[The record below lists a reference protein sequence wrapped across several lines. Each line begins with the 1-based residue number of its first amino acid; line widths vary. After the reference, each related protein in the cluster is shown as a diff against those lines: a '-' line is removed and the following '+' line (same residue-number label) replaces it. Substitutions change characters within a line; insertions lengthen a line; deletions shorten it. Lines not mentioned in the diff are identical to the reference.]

1 MIDTSKL
8 EGLQAVQGFPFP
20 VHTSPG
26 LETRGRS
33 IAERCARAY
42 RFLSKVLEF
51 EPKASLLVL
60 SPQDWPGRSSHPVY
74 GMPNYEAGNLIVAGE
89 ESSFWGSFVD
99 MIKDASPSL
108 LKEAQIT
115 YGSDGRIDLAP
126 FFDLLAVHELAHI
139 FHDQVPF
146 HFPRAWLTEF
156 FANLCLHAYVASV
169 EPEQLPT
176 LETFPRL
183 SRPGS

>member
-1 MIDTSKL
+1 
-8 EGLQAVQGFPFP
+8 
-20 VHTSPG
+20 
-26 LETRGRS
+26 
-33 IAERCARAY
+33 
-42 RFLSKVLEF
+42 
-51 EPKASLLVL
+51 
-60 SPQDWPGRSSHPVY
+60 
-74 GMPNYEAGNLIVAGE
+74 MPNYEAGNLIVAGE

-108 LKEAQIT
+108 LKEAQTT
-115 YGSDGRIDLAP
+115 YGSDGTIDLAP

-169 EPEQLPT
+169 EPEQLST

-183 SRPGS
+183 IVALGPDNFRHRTLEAFEALYTKVGPQNYGWYQCRLHLAAKKV